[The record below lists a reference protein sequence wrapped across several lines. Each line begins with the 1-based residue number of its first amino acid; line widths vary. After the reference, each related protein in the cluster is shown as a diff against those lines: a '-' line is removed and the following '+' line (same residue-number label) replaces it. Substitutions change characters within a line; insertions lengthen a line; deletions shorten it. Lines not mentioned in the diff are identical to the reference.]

1 MGNLLPFTGRCGIEL
16 ASGNGVFIAGRVP
29 ARKAAARK
37 TEPVSASLW
46 AFLGTDDLRVKE
58 AALAKSRELG
68 EAAGEFGLEMIEG
81 AADNSEHAVR
91 IVASVI
97 ESLQTLPFFGG
108 GKVVWLKGVTF
119 LADTVTGRAQ
129 STLDALERLA
139 AVLGTLPPDV
149 QFLLSA
155 SEVDKRR
162 SFFLTIKKIANLEVF
177 DLIDT
182 SKQNWEELVANL
194 VAQRA
199 EEFDLHF
206 VPEAMDLFVMMAG
219 ENSRQIENELEKLD
233 LYLGEANR
241 TVRPEDVRAI
251 VSQTKGSVI
260 FELGDAIAKRRLP
273 LALALVDELLEQDEA
288 PIAVLLAAVVPTV
301 RNLFAARQMTDK
313 FGIKAF
319 SYQDYTAQVERK
331 VPAKERDRL
340 PKKKDGSGPNLY
352 PLFLASK
359 DAASYSAD
367 ELQRA
372 LEECLRANRR
382 LVTSGLNP
390 VIVLNQL
397 LIRVLPPAGR

>member
-108 GKVVWLKGVTF
+108 GKVVWLKGATF

-155 SEVDKRR
+155 SEVVGGTGGQSGGTAGRR
-162 SFFLTIKKIANLEVF
+162 VRSAFC
-177 DLIDT
+177 
-182 SKQNWEELVANL
+182 
-194 VAQRA
+194 
-199 EEFDLHF
+199 
-206 VPEAMDLFVMMAG
+206 AG
-219 ENSRQIENELEKLD
+219 SDGPVCDDGGRE
-233 LYLGEANR
+233 
-241 TVRPEDVRAI
+241 
-251 VSQTKGSVI
+251 
-260 FELGDAIAKRRLP
+260 
-273 LALALVDELLEQDEA
+273 
-288 PIAVLLAAVVPTV
+288 
-301 RNLFAARQMTDK
+301 FAA
-313 FGIKAF
+313 
-319 SYQDYTAQVERK
+319 
-331 VPAKERDRL
+331 DR
-340 PKKKDGSGPNLY
+340 
-352 PLFLASK
+352 
-359 DAASYSAD
+359 
-367 ELQRA
+367 E
-372 LEECLRANRR
+372 
-382 LVTSGLNP
+382 
-390 VIVLNQL
+390 
-397 LIRVLPPAGR
+397 